1 MLKVTR
7 IIWKEAFIEK
17 IESKHQVK
25 RDEVEGVLTGRIKT
39 YRLAKGDVRGED
51 VYLALGRTRA
61 GRYLAVFFILKKDYS
76 VLPISARDMDAKERG
91 RYAHE

>member
-1 MLKVTR
+1 MPKVTR

-17 IESKHQVK
+17 IESKHQVS
-25 RDEVEGVLTGRIKT
+25 RDEVEGVLIGRIKT
-39 YRLAKGDVRGED
+39 YRLAKGDVRGEE

-61 GRYLAVFFILKKDYS
+61 GRYLAVFFILKKDHS

>member
-1 MLKVTR
+1 MPKLTR

-17 IESKHQVK
+17 LESKHQVS
-25 RDEVEGVLTGRIKT
+25 RDEVEGVLTGRIKA
-39 YRLAKGDVRGED
+39 YRLAKGDVRGEE

-61 GRYLAVFFILKKDYS
+61 GRYLAVFFILKKDHS
-76 VLPISARDMDAKERG
+76 VLPISARDMDEKERG